1 MLADSFDKGRTMA
14 NDKKT
19 IPTFNHIQNSAPEYV
34 EVILWRRVV
43 LALGTLIV
51 ALGGIGFL
59 LFGMMQETDGNGG
72 MEVVTLSPESMP
84 PESMPQ
90 ESIIP
95 DQMEPTAAIPAPNP
109 TPVAAADT
117 KAEPIPTQAEDPT
130 APADK
135 KPAIATTSTDLT
147 PSQPGAQLALLD
159 QSTTAV
165 KRVQTSVTSATTS
178 DRHQVQT
185 DILMPAVKRAV
196 LTTVMRG
203 REPGKPLQT
212 TTGLSLASPLSL
224 HQFVELKGRAGDTL
238 TYTWK
243 RDGKVVTRVQV
254 GVGGDQWRT
263 FGSKAIH
270 GHQQGQWE
278 VDVTDNRNRLLVRTR
293 FYLGA

>member
-19 IPTFNHIQNSAPEYV
+19 IPTFNHIENSAPEYV

-43 LALGTLIV
+43 LALGTLV
-51 ALGGIGFL
+51 LALGGIGFL
-59 LFGMMQETDGNGG
+59 LFGWMQESGGNGE
-72 MEVVTLSPESMP
+72 MEVVTLPVETIS
-84 PESMPQ
+84 
-90 ESIIP
+90 P
-95 DQMEPTAAIPAPNP
+95 DQLAPTAAIPTQDDTGSDNP
-109 TPVAAADT
+109 SSITADQSSIAGDS
-117 KAEPIPTQAEDPT
+117 AEPVPAQAEERSAITATATSLAPT
-130 APADK
+130 ASD
-135 KPAIATTSTDLT
+135 T
-147 PSQPGAQLALLD
+147 QPDTQLALLE
-159 QSTTAV
+159 QSKPAI
-165 KRVQTSVTSATTS
+165 KKVQTALQPGTTGN
-178 DRHQVQT
+178 RHQVQT

-203 REPGKPLQT
+203 REPGKPLQS
-212 TTGLSLASPLSL
+212 TTGLSLTSPLSL

-254 GVGGDQWRT
+254 NVGGDQWRT

-278 VDVTDNRNRLLVRTR
+278 VDVTDNRNRLLVRSR

>member
-19 IPTFNHIQNSAPEYV
+19 IPTFNHIENSAPEYV

-43 LALGTLIV
+43 LALGTLV
-51 ALGGIGFL
+51 LALGGIGFL
-59 LFGMMQETDGNGG
+59 LFGWMQESGGNGE
-72 MEVVTLSPESMP
+72 MEVVTLPVETIS
-84 PESMPQ
+84 
-90 ESIIP
+90 P
-95 DQMEPTAAIPAPNP
+95 DQLAPTAAIPTQDDTGSDNP
-109 TPVAAADT
+109 SSITADQSSIAGDSAQPVPA
-117 KAEPIPTQAEDPT
+117 QAEEKSAIAATATSLAPT
-130 APADK
+130 ASD
-135 KPAIATTSTDLT
+135 T
-147 PSQPGAQLALLD
+147 QPDTQLALLE
-159 QSTTAV
+159 QSKPAI
-165 KRVQTSVTSATTS
+165 KKVQTALQPETTGN
-178 DRHQVQT
+178 RHQVQT

-203 REPGKPLQT
+203 REPGKPLQS
-212 TTGLSLASPLSL
+212 TTGLSLTSPLSL

-254 GVGGDQWRT
+254 NVGGDQWRT

-278 VDVTDNRNRLLVRTR
+278 VDVTDNRNRLLVRSR